1 LDSKLPILI
10 DYGSYSTK
18 AGWANSDNPDL
29 VFRSVISKNKDL
41 KNIYQ
46 PVLVGNQLK
55 DFDYSKLNYRSPYE
69 NNLIIHF
76 GIMESMNDYIFS
88 ELGIES

>member
-1 LDSKLPILI
+1 MDSKLPILI

-18 AGWANSDNPDL
+18 AVFCIFYQGWANSDNPDL

-46 PVLVGNQLK
+46 PILVGNQLK
-55 DFDYSKLNYRSPYE
+55 DFDYSKYIFIFYINIFIIMLLNYY
-69 NNLIIHF
+69 
-76 GIMESMNDYIFS
+76 
-88 ELGIES
+88 